1 MDTVRR
7 KLNILVAIDA
17 VPDKLWER
25 LQVMAQVRFA
35 TDGYEAYR
43 ALASEQFDVVF
54 LDLNLRGIDSFE
66 LLRRTRAEELCMAVV
81 LTSESPSFSYAQ
93 QGILYGVSA
102 YLLRPLELSEV
113 EDVIIK
119 IESNSGPKDRRLT
132 EAARQSADS
141 LREKSAPGI
150 FLHIG
155 DELCSSLRSDVDRR
169 IRFCDYYS
177 AVVDIAFQ
185 QWPWL
190 KLYHHREEYVA
201 HYCME
206 EFDEEMVKNICL
218 RNFQQMNRDIM
229 ELFPRSEGRS
239 MDDILTYLLKSVD
252 ENVQQKDVAERYFI
266 TNSTLS
272 ARFQR
277 NLGMSYREYMTAV
290 KLQRGQYLLLHTDI
304 KPEELAARLGYKD
317 REYFS
322 KLFLR
327 RTGQTVWEYGRTKCD
342 EYDM

>member
-1 MDTVRR
+1 M
-7 KLNILVAIDA
+7 
-17 VPDKLWER
+17 
-25 LQVMAQVRFA
+25 
-35 TDGYEAYR
+35 
-43 ALASEQFDVVF
+43 
-54 LDLNLRGIDSFE
+54 
-66 LLRRTRAEELCMAVV
+66 
-81 LTSESPSFSYAQ
+81 
-93 QGILYGVSA
+93 
-102 YLLRPLELSEV
+102 
-113 EDVIIK
+113 
-119 IESNSGPKDRRLT
+119 
-132 EAARQSADS
+132 
-141 LREKSAPGI
+141 
-150 FLHIG
+150 
-155 DELCSSLRSDVDRR
+155 
-169 IRFCDYYS
+169 
-177 AVVDIAFQ
+177 VDIAFQ